1 MYLIDEKRCHK
12 FSWFEDI
19 HDFADKVVI
28 GRLGE
33 VGFKADIGELW
44 FRGDVDRPVSSLKRQ
59 PISITLQNTEQLSH
73 KKKKHAALNVS
84 LHPFSFHSWSIH
96 KG

>member
-44 FRGDVDRPVSSLKRQ
+44 FGGDVDRPVSSLERQ
-59 PISITLQNTEQLSH
+59 PISITLQNTTFCKSFATFSQ
-73 KKKKHAALNVS
+73 KKTNMQ
-84 LHPFSFHSWSIH
+84 P
-96 KG
+96 